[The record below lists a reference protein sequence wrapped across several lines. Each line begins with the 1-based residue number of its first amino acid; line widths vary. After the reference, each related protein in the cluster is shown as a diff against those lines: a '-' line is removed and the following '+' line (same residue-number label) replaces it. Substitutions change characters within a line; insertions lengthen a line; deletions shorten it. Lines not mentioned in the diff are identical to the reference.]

1 MSDVAKGGR
10 GKRAPYTTVMCR
22 VPEPIKAIIEALTAK
37 YRELV
42 DNYDSPDNSELISA
56 LTTNS
61 NPDELQQLR
70 EEVKSLEINL
80 KLARKKAKEF
90 EQQLADAEN
99 QIYHLRNGGAV
110 KILTSKIR
118 ELELENYQLKNSK
131 DTVDEKNIISE
142 ALIKFIEAQK
152 ESYGKNGAQKGKPF
166 DLNTRKWDA
175 FREFMKLFTNL

>member
-70 EEVKSLEINL
+70 EEVKSLEIDL
-80 KLARKKAKEF
+80 KLARKK
-90 EQQLADAEN
+90 N
-99 QIYHLRNGGAV
+99 
-110 KILTSKIR
+110 
-118 ELELENYQLKNSK
+118 
-131 DTVDEKNIISE
+131 
-142 ALIKFIEAQK
+142 
-152 ESYGKNGAQKGKPF
+152 
-166 DLNTRKWDA
+166 
-175 FREFMKLFTNL
+175 